1 MTKLTIKNR
10 YFFVKIISL
19 QRIWFVVN
27 YLYEKIVFR
36 KEDVMAKRQSKIKSL
51 DDYVTENVDVI
62 QNKLLGDYNS
72 KGYYCI
78 EQRITNELIKLPKTI
93 KESYNSDIFCT
104 SKTRNGE
111 VVDFKIS
118 ITNNVEKNEDI
129 AVLEVLEKV
138 AKQGGKSVQMIKTVI
153 GKYIGEDNANFT
165 QKALKYYNVSRPGV
179 GQEVVEY
186 EDKNINN
193 RKEFLTQLDD
203 LSYEAFNKA
212 YKDYYNR
219 RLKVLKHEHNT
230 FSKDIMDMI
239 KEDYDNPAIAMF
251 LKNKKYKNGM
261 NYKAM
266 NETMDNAVRYYAD
279 CPQYKVSKQIFDHKT
294 DKPFDQFRNAM
305 QTIKYKMLHNIYDKM
320 VIDNNPEMR
329 AEFEDYTNSGISNM
343 LQFIV
348 ERRAESDGLD
358 RISSLFGQHKDKE
371 LDDIS
376 ENQKIHI
383 KVFPQTKS
391 SPVNI
396 INGKVIFDSK
406 SLTPEEKRETNNN
419 YNLVQD
425 LYLNT
430 IGKGVNQVLEPINKV
445 QSQLGNLANNIIN
458 SATNIYSLT
467 VDREN
472 SDTLTTASQGTLH
485 QYNISDEKAQ
495 YGEIQSNSLDSNI
508 YNIGITDLS
517 NVTLDATTISITPDN
532 MGALQSASGAVEL
545 LTTQR
550 ISERGGYSMTRHGA

>member
-1 MTKLTIKNR
+1 
-10 YFFVKIISL
+10 
-19 QRIWFVVN
+19 
-27 YLYEKIVFR
+27 
-36 KEDVMAKRQSKIKSL
+36 MAKRQSKIKSL

-118 ITNNVEKNEDI
+118 VTNDVEKNEDI
-129 AVLEVLEKV
+129 AVLEVLEGV

-165 QKALKYYNVSRPGV
+165 QKALKYYNVSRAGV

-193 RKEFLTQLDD
+193 RKKFLTQLDE
-203 LSYEAFNKA
+203 LSYDAFNKA
-212 YKDYYNR
+212 YKDYYNS

-230 FSKDIMDMI
+230 YSKDVMDMI
-239 KEDYDNPAIAMF
+239 KEDYDNPALSMF
-251 LKNKKYKNGM
+251 LKDKKYKNGM

-266 NETMDNAVRYYAD
+266 NETMDNAVRYYSD
-279 CPQYKVSKQIFDHKT
+279 CPQYKVSNQIFDQKT
-294 DKPFDQFRNAM
+294 DKPFDKFRNAM
-305 QTIKYKMLHNIYDKM
+305 QTIKDKMLDNIYDM
-320 VIDNNPEMR
+320 MGIDHNPEMR

-343 LQFIV
+343 FQFIV
-348 ERRAESDGLD
+348 ERRAESDGLNF
-358 RISSLFGQHKDKE
+358 ISSLFGKHKDKE
-371 LDDIS
+371 MDDIP
-376 ENQKIHI
+376 ENQKINI
-383 KVFPQTKS
+383 KVFPQTKF

-419 YNLVQD
+419 YNFVQD
-425 LYLNT
+425 LYSKT
-430 IGKGVNQVLEPINKV
+430 IGKGVKQVSETIDKV
-445 QSQLGNLANNIIN
+445 QSKLGNLANNIIN
-458 SATNIYSLT
+458 SAKNLYSAM

-472 SDTLTTASQGTLH
+472 TDTSTTVSQGTLN

-495 YGEIQSNSLDSNI
+495 YGEIKSNALDSNI
-508 YNIGITDLS
+508 SNIGISDLS
-517 NVTLDATTISITPDN
+517 NVTLNATTISMTPVN